1 MHGHMGMGF
10 GLGFLNLIGTVLFW
24 ITVIWAIRF
33 FVRGGFKGG
42 RFDRGRYAK
51 WRGYMKHSGGRG
63 DWSRSGGRPRDQDE
77 ADKLIR
83 ERLAKGEISEDE
95 YARLKAQLGGDNGS
109 TNGTSGN
116 SSSGGSNGDGRPEG
130 GPLSWLRGDNAL
142 ETARLRL
149 AKGEITPDEF
159 ETIRRA
165 LAS

>member
-63 DWSRSGGRPRDQDE
+63 DWSRGGGRPREQDE

-83 ERLAKGEISEDE
+83 ERLAKGEIGEDE

-116 SSSGGSNGDGRPEG
+116 SSNGDGRPEG

-149 AKGEITPDEF
+149 AKGDITPDEF
-159 ETIRRA
+159 ETIRRV